1 MSRINDQHSASRA
14 LPPLAQ
20 DRFDVG
26 DTADSLDRLV
36 AAAAAGDDLFRIHAP
51 GRGADTWITNNPADI
66 KRVLVTNHRNYTKG
80 IGLDRIKI
88 LLGNGI
94 MTSEGDLW
102 RRQRR
107 MIQPC
112 FHRRATEQFGAMIE
126 GCIAAQIPVW
136 ETHAASG
143 TSLDV
148 TAQMSEL
155 TLSVIL
161 RAIFGTD
168 LEWFNERL
176 GASPFA
182 MVAEE
187 SARDLQFAYRFRQ
200 LTRQVAELI
209 EIRRQRG
216 TELFDFLDM
225 LIGARDKGSGAPMP
239 ERVLIDEVM
248 TLIVAGHETTA
259 SALNWTWYLLAH
271 NASADARLAA
281 EVASIPADGV
291 LSFAD
296 AEALTYT
303 QAVIKEAL
311 RLYPPGWVLTRRTLE
326 ADVLSGF
333 EVPAGTDVMFSPYLI
348 QRHPRYWQDPE
359 RFDPDRF
366 LGAAAAER
374 DPWTYIPF
382 AAGPRHCVGEN
393 FSMYEMTVHLAR
405 MARRWRMEYLFEGP
419 LEIEAAINLRT
430 RGSLHMR
437 LIPRH

>member
-1 MSRINDQHSASRA
+1 MSRMNDQHSASRA

-26 DTADSLDRLV
+26 DAADSLERLV
-36 AAAAAGDDLFRIHAP
+36 AAAAAGDGLFRIHAP
-51 GRGADTWITNNPADI
+51 GRGADTWIVNNPDDI

-112 FHRRATEQFGAMIE
+112 FHRRATEQFGALIE
-126 GCIAAQIPVW
+126 GCVAAQMPAW
-136 ETHAASG
+136 EAHAASG
-143 TSLDV
+143 TPLDV

-161 RAIFGTD
+161 RSIFGTD
-168 LEWFNERL
+168 LEWFSQRL
-176 GASPFA
+176 GANPFA
-182 MVAEE
+182 MVAED

-209 EIRRQRG
+209 GIRRQRG
-216 TELFDFLDM
+216 TRQFDFLDM
-225 LIGARDKGSGAPMP
+225 LIGARDKSSTEPMP

-259 SALNWTWYLLAH
+259 SALNWTWYLLARH
-271 NASADARLAA
+271 ADADARLAA
-281 EVASIPADGV
+281 EVATVPTDRPM
-291 LSFAD
+291 SFAD

-311 RLYPPGWVLTRRTLE
+311 RLYPPGWVLTRRTIGP
-326 ADVLSGF
+326 DVLSGF
-333 EVPAGTDVMFSPYLI
+333 AVPAGTDVMFSPYLI
-348 QRHPRYWQDPE
+348 QRHPRYWRDPG

-366 LGAAAAER
+366 LGADAAER

-393 FSMYEMTVHLAR
+393 FSIYEMTVHLAR
-405 MARRWRMEYLFEGP
+405 MARRWRMEYP
-419 LEIEAAINLRT
+419 DRNPPQIEAAINLRT
-430 RGSLHMR
+430 RGSLQMR
-437 LIPRH
+437 LSPRA